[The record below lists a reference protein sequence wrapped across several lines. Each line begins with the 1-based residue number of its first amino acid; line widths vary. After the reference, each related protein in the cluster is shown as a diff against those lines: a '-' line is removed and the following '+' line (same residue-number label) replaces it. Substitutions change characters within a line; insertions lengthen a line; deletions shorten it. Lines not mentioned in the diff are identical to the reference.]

1 MILIIFEALFFPI
14 LIVVGILAVKRT
26 RALHD
31 RRIDEYRPAN
41 QSSRAPNRP
50 TSPCRIATLT
60 GQESGA

>member
-31 RRIDEYRPAN
+31 RRIDEYRKSPA
-41 QSSRAPNRP
+41 SRLLR
-50 TSPCRIATLT
+50 LDD
-60 GQESGA
+60 